1 MRVDASH
8 PLRPFA
14 LLLALVISLFSF
26 PAGAEEGEENESTEE
41 TTEVSESTEGSDE
54 AEKKDEGEKSAFDEI
69 MQGNAPAASEEGNES
84 AGAGPE
90 ESATVEVPLAEY
102 SDVARRLGDIRRSR
116 ARDTGPRV
124 VLGGAAY
131 EGEVARGVLAL
142 RVKLHV
148 TLAGDGPKTVPLV
161 GDDVALVSASAD
173 GEPVGVTRRP
183 GYHVWI
189 TDRRGAIDL
198 ELSLLVAPRGPRGSI
213 EYAFRAARTPS
224 TRLSIRLPTEGLAPR
239 FDGAVQSE
247 VRAEKGSTLVRATLE
262 PTTEI
267 RLVGFRDLG
276 SEAQQSARV
285 YAETQSL
292 LSIDERAI
300 ELFTA
305 VRYNIL
311 YSSTQSFELFVPEGL
326 EVVSAD
332 GEGAFRYDVEP
343 REGGGSVLRGETA
356 FPIQGGY
363 ELSLRLRYRTRDVS
377 RGAREPLR
385 VLLPRCL
392 GVEREHGWLA
402 VEVPGKLKLDE
413 VTRKDL
419 VAVDVRQLPS
429 DVVGSAVSPIL
440 RAYRHHEAQPALD
453 LAIERLPEE
462 ELSDGAIDRID
473 AVSVLSP
480 EGKLFT
486 ELRITLRNAL
496 RPSLLLT
503 LPQGAEVRSAL
514 LDGEPVEGSRNERGE
529 LLLPL
534 KRSRGEERQEPF
546 SLEVVLESTTPALG
560 ILGRSALALPATDLT
575 AATLHWQL
583 YLPANNHYGDL
594 RAAVGAQTYAGAA
607 SWHKPPHLTRAVRW
621 DEDGSEAQ
629 NDANSTSGAGARS
642 ELPRTGVE
650 LVHRRYWVAAGE
662 AVRVEVPF
670 VRWWLLLP
678 FELWLALLLA
688 AGMGMAKLSDD
699 APLRAKAMRAGRVAA
714 CVGLGLAL
722 WGLGGAFYAG
732 GAALAGLAFLAEKR
746 GLRGR
751 LSSVR
756 AIAARMPSRVSA
768 WWRRQAWSRRRVARG
783 AGIAA
788 GTAVIAWMLV
798 QRIGWLVKAIAELAG
813 GSA

>member
-8 PLRPFA
+8 SIRLFA
-14 LLLALVISLFSF
+14 LLLALVTALFSF
-26 PAGAEEGEENESTEE
+26 RAAAEEEAEADESAEE
-41 TTEVSESTEGSDE
+41 TTEANAPKKGEGE
-54 AEKKDEGEKSAFDEI
+54 EKSAFDEI
-69 MQGNAPAASEEGNES
+69 MAGNTSAPAGEGDDS

-90 ESATVEVPLAEY
+90 ESATVEVPLGEY
-102 SDVARRLGDIRRSR
+102 SDVARRLGDIRRKR

-148 TLAGDGPKTVPLV
+148 TLAGEGLKTVPLV

-183 GYHVWI
+183 GYHVWV
-189 TDRRGAIDL
+189 TDRQGVVAL

-224 TRLSIRLPTEGLAPR
+224 TRLSIRLSTEGLAPR
-239 FDGAVQSE
+239 FDNAVQSE
-247 VRAEKGSTLVRATLE
+247 VRAEKGATRVRATLE

-276 SEAQQSARV
+276 SGAQQSARV
-285 YAETQSL
+285 YAETQGL

-363 ELSLRLRYRTRDVS
+363 ELSLRLRYRQGDGAK
-377 RGAREPLR
+377 GARAPLR

-413 VTRKDL
+413 VSRKDL
-419 VAVDVRQLPS
+419 VGVDVRQLPS

-440 RAYRHHEAQPALD
+440 RAYRYHQSSPALD

-462 ELSDGAIDRID
+462 ELADGAIDRID

-503 LPQGAEVRSAL
+503 LPEGAEVRSAL

-534 KRSRGEERQEPF
+534 KRSRGEERQQPF
-546 SLEVVLESTTPALG
+546 SLDVVLESTTPALG

-575 AATLHWQL
+575 AATLHWQV

-594 RAAVGAQTYAGAA
+594 RAAVGAQRYAGAA

-621 DEDGSEAQ
+621 DEEGEQTQ
-629 NDANSTSGAGARS
+629 NDANPSSGAPGRS

-650 LVHRRYWVAAGE
+650 LVHQRYWVSAGE

-678 FELWLALLLA
+678 FELLIALLLA
-688 AGMGMAKLSDD
+688 AGMDTARLPDG
-699 APLRAKAMRAGRVAA
+699 APLPAKALRAGRIAA

-722 WGLGGAFYAG
+722 WALGGAFYAG
-732 GAALAGLAFLAEKR
+732 GAALAGLAFLAAKR
-746 GLRGR
+746 GLHGR
-751 LSSVR
+751 ISSVG
-756 AIAARMPSRVSA
+756 AIASRMPSRVWA
-768 WWRRQAWSRRRVARG
+768 WWRRQAWSRRRAARG
-783 AGIAA
+783 VGIAA
-788 GTAVIAWMLV
+788 GTAVIAWLLV
-798 QRIGWLVKAIAELAG
+798 QRMGWLVKAIAELAG